1 MAGESRQGVASRTA
15 TAFLAAFALC
25 CAVVAGAQLPV
36 PPIGG
41 RVTDQTATL
50 TGEQI
55 SALEQTL
62 RSFEARKGSQVA
74 VLIVPSTA
82 PETIEQYALRV
93 AEQWK
98 PGRKNV
104 DDGALLVV
112 AKDDRTLRIEVG
124 YGLEGALTDA
134 ASKRIISEIIVPRFR
149 QGDYYGG
156 IAAGVDRILRVIDG
170 EPLPRPEER
179 RPAGI
184 RGIGAALPV
193 LIVLALVV
201 GGVLRAALGRFPGA
215 LVTGGAVS
223 VVAWMLAGAI
233 SIALVAGVIAFLY
246 ILLAGAMGGRGFG
259 GGGLGGG
266 FGGGDFGGGFG
277 GGGFSG
283 GGGGFGGGG
292 ASGRW

>member
-1 MAGESRQGVASRTA
+1 MALR
-15 TAFLAAFALC
+15 AARAALVVFALFS
-25 CAVVAGAQLPV
+25 AVNAGAQLPV
-36 PPIGG
+36 PPLGG

-50 TGEQI
+50 TEQQK
-55 SALEQTL
+55 STLEQTL

-156 IAAGVDRILRVIDG
+156 ITAGVDRILRVIDG
-170 EPLPRPEER
+170 EPLPKPEER
-179 RPAGI
+179 RPEGT
-184 RGIGAALPV
+184 RGIGAILPV
-193 LIVLALVV
+193 LMILASWWVECCTPCWAGSPARLSPA
-201 GGVLRAALGRFPGA
+201 GPFPSSPGCWR
-215 LVTGGAVS
+215 VRS
-223 VVAWMLAGAI
+223 
-233 SIALVAGVIAFLY
+233 SS
-246 ILLAGAMGGRGFG
+246 R
-259 GGGLGGG
+259 
-266 FGGGDFGGGFG
+266 
-277 GGGFSG
+277 
-283 GGGGFGGGG
+283 
-292 ASGRW
+292 